1 MDGRGKRRAESS
13 LSGQCQDEKGS
24 ARFPD
29 QVRERSPTPSD
40 SDCVFKLGRNA
51 RGQESAE
58 ATIEVALVA
67 HRSEGPEKAQKAQE
81 KTVEVK

>member
-1 MDGRGKRRAESS
+1 
-13 LSGQCQDEKGS
+13 L
-24 ARFPD
+24 
-29 QVRERSPTPSD
+29 
-40 SDCVFKLGRNA
+40 KLGRSA

-67 HRSEGPEKAQKAQE
+67 HRNERPEEAQKAQE